1 MIIKKKLLYAGLA
14 GWMLLSGITLV
25 GCRKN
30 GMILET
36 TEQNTGSQNDTA
48 YTEDAV
54 VGSVT
59 ERDQEDTEAII
70 DTEVIKDTG
79 ICVFVCGAV
88 KQEGVYELPVGARI
102 NDALLAAGGFAE
114 NAAEQVVNLADFIED
129 GQRIYFPTEEEVQEQ
144 SERWQDPET
153 ETNGQTMEAGAVN
166 INTAGKEELMSLS
179 GIGEAKAENIIT
191 YRETQGAFEKT
202 EDIMN
207 VNGIGEN
214 LFQKIKNDICV
225 GR

>member
-14 GWMLLSGITLV
+14 GWMLLFGITLA

-30 GMILET
+30 EMMLET
-36 TEQNTGSQNDTA
+36 TEQNIGSQDDAA
-48 YTEDAV
+48 YTEDTVAD
-54 VGSVT
+54 SVT
-59 ERDQEDTEAII
+59 ERDLEDTEA
-70 DTEVIKDTG
+70 IKDTG

-129 GQRIYFPTEEEVQEQ
+129 GQRIYFPTEEEVLEHP
-144 SERWQDPET
+144 EGWQDSET
-153 ETNGQTMEAGAVN
+153 ETNGQTTEAGVVN

-179 GIGEAKAENIIT
+179 GIGEAKAENIIA
-191 YRETQGAFEKT
+191 YRETQGTFEKT

-225 GR
+225 DW

>member
-1 MIIKKKLLYAGLA
+1 MIIKKKLLYVGLA
-14 GWMLLSGITLV
+14 GWMLLSGIILV

-36 TEQNTGSQNDTA
+36 TEQNTSSQSDTA
-48 YTEDAV
+48 YAEDDV

-59 ERDQEDTEAII
+59 ERDQEDTEA
-70 DTEVIKDTG
+70 IKDTG

-88 KQEGVYELPVGARI
+88 KQEGVYELPIGARI

-144 SERWQDPET
+144 PERWQDPET
-153 ETNGQTMEAGAVN
+153 ETNGQTMEAGVVN

>member
-1 MIIKKKLLYAGLA
+1 MKRKIGAICMGV
-14 GWMLLSGITLV
+14 GVVLV
-25 GCRKN
+25 
-30 GMILET
+30 
-36 TEQNTGSQNDTA
+36 
-48 YTEDAV
+48 
-54 VGSVT
+54 
-59 ERDQEDTEAII
+59 
-70 DTEVIKDTG
+70 
-79 ICVFVCGAV
+79 
-88 KQEGVYELPVGARI
+88 
-102 NDALLAAGGFAE
+102 LAALSLFLWNWHEARQAE
-114 NAAEQVVNLADFIED
+114 NAAEQVVNLADFIEN

-144 SERWQDPET
+144 PERWQDPET
-153 ETNGQTMEAGAVN
+153 ETNGQTMEAGVVN